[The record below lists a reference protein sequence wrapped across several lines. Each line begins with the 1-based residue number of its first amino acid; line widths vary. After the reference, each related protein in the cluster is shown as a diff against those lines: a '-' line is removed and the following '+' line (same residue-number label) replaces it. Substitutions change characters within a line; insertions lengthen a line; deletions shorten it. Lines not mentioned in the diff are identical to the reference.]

1 MIEVLVICL
10 YVLLI
15 PAFWAVFV
23 VLLSRLPNGAD
34 QPPVPP
40 KRVSS
45 GMSAAQSV
53 NRART
58 CANEERTTWQR

>member
-1 MIEVLVICL
+1 MIEVLDICL

-45 GMSAAQSV
+45 GDERGAIGEP
-53 NRART
+53 RT
-58 CANEERTTWQR
+58 HLRE

>member
-15 PAFWAVFV
+15 PAFWAVFA
-23 VLLSRLPNGAD
+23 VLLARLPNGAEH
-34 QPPVPP
+34 PPLPP

-45 GMSAAQSV
+45 EDERGA
-53 NRART
+53 NGEPRT
-58 CANEERTTWQR
+58 HLRE